1 MKAAIHIYI
10 PVLRLAGVKPVI
22 MKPTALQLLNS
33 PACVVQLDRLVS
45 FPSAEGMSFIKTH
58 PSK

>member
-1 MKAAIHIYI
+1 MKAAIHIHI

-22 MKPTALQLLNS
+22 MKPSALQLLDFPDCATQS
-33 PACVVQLDRLVS
+33 GRLVS
-45 FPSAEGMSFIKTH
+45 IPSAAGMSFIKTH